1 MRRVRAS
8 TIRLL
13 RLANWWRNSSF
24 SSFISEKTTS
34 FPTRFVALRVGEEGV
49 GRRSDFCSFSLLFG
63 KWNDLESGRAFSLQ
77 KEMEIAFVDEK
88 TGAIFFVFLSCRVSF
103 SWFSHLDGDFPDFG
117 ETIPNYGVY
126 QLVIENNPLQYSQI
140 CQKLGLRAWKR
151 SKWKN
156 LPSFDPKNLAFAF
169 FKVYISII
177 YDYKQNKCKSVI

>member
-34 FPTRFVALRVGEEGV
+34 FPTRFAAIDESAKKG
-49 GRRSDFCSFSLLFG
+49 GRGSDFCSFSLLFG

-77 KEMEIAFVDEK
+77 KEMEIAFVGEK
-88 TGAIFFVFLSCRVSF
+88 TGAIFFVFLSCWLLF
-103 SWFSHLDGDFPDFG
+103 SLIPHLDGDFSVFSKI
-117 ETIPNYGVY
+117 IPNYSVY
-126 QLVIENNPLQYSQI
+126 QWVNENNPLQNSQI

-156 LPSFDPKNLAFAF
+156 LPSFDP
-169 FKVYISII
+169 
-177 YDYKQNKCKSVI
+177 